1 MRYLAIQLAW
11 ITRKASCTLFVLILF
26 LFASPS
32 MAGVDRMAGSDRL
45 FASDRI
51 IAVEIR
57 IGPSELRRL
66 AEEPRNYV
74 SATVR
79 VDGQTVSNAQLRLKG
94 HGSFQPITG
103 KPNLCLK
110 VDEDSKGARPFGH
123 RRLLLNNSAQ
133 DPSLIRW
140 KLASELFLNAGLAA
154 ARVNSARVALNG
166 RDLGIYVTV
175 EPTDKPFLARHFRS
189 SGGNLYEGSNNDVM
203 DELELDSGDAASQQ
217 ADLKRLAD
225 ACQEPDVARRWQR
238 LCATLDVEKFIS
250 FMAIEVLIC
259 HHDGYALDRNNFRIY
274 HDPGSDR
281 MVFIPHGMDLIFDQ
295 PRLPLESSWSGVVA
309 RALMETD
316 EGRRLY
322 RRRITELGQLIY
334 GNGALMG
341 RINALSNLIRTSMAE
356 NSQSG
361 RSRFEASISSLQRVV
376 LQRTDFVRTCLKAP
390 LTE

>member
-1 MRYLAIQLAW
+1 MPW
-11 ITRKASCTLFVLILF
+11 ITHKASCTLFVLILF

-51 IAVEIR
+51 IAVDIR
-57 IGPSELRRL
+57 IGPSELQRL
-66 AEEPRNYV
+66 TEQHRNYV
-74 SATVR
+74 SATAR

-110 VDEDSKGARPFGH
+110 VDGGSNGARPFGH
-123 RRLLLNNSAQ
+123 QRLLLNNSVQ

-140 KLASELFLNAGLAA
+140 KLASELFLNARLAA
-154 ARVNSARVALNG
+154 ARVNFARVALNG
-166 RDLGIYVTV
+166 RDLGIYVIV
-175 EPTDKPFLARHFRS
+175 EPTDKTFLARHFRS

-203 DELELDSGDAASQQ
+203 DELELDSGDAASHQ
-217 ADLKRLAD
+217 ADLKRLAG
-225 ACQEPDVARRWQR
+225 ACEEPDLARRWQR

-295 PRLPLESSWSGVVA
+295 PRLPLESTWRGAVA
-309 RALMETD
+309 RALIETD

-322 RRRITELGQLIY
+322 RRRIAELGQLIY

-341 RINALSNLIRTSMAE
+341 RISALSNLLRTSVAE
-356 NSQSG
+356 NSQAG
-361 RSRFEASISSLQRVV
+361 RNRFEASISSLQRVV
-376 LQRTDFVRTCLKAP
+376 LQRTDFVRAGLRAP
-390 LTE
+390 LPE